1 MRDRHMQMH
10 NETEE
15 LTGEKNSRNSA
26 MNLSSNKAASNNPD
40 NFRSGRYQNNTES
53 KKHMINRIEERDSD

>member
-1 MRDRHMQMH
+1 MH
-10 NETEE
+10 NEKEE

-40 NFRSGRYQNNTES
+40 NFRSGRY
-53 KKHMINRIEERDSD
+53 